1 MRSFS
6 FKAKNIGEE
15 RYLTY
20 TMGEGTELDEDVL
33 NYCEDNEIKELVRI
47 IYEEDDDFDYLTYD
61 ITGKMSIEAMQKG
74 IVRKEQVLKII
85 RNIALSII
93 NCKEQAIRLSYLLL
107 NRGFIYVDPDSLD
120 VQFICVPVESEAS
133 VATEFK
139 GFIRQFI
146 ASGQYNIEEDLSYV
160 GQLLTYIN
168 GDGFNLR
175 GIIGLTEALMEDAGI
190 DFTADE
196 GAIATGE
203 GEEVVTSTAAQ
214 TETINSVMENLGSV
228 DGPLPEIG
236 DDEDEALDEEEEDV
250 SDIDPADIPIPTVN
264 TSVEEENDDIELEDA
279 VEETEVKEETVSQ
292 PSETLTSNRYSLVN
306 DTEDEDSEEDEVD
319 EVDEPRMDTETQAA
333 IEARIKALVNGD
345 SKFGQGE
352 DLDKEEVKT
361 KHEKPE
367 LKQKIKINRAAI
379 IQNAAQQEQEIQ
391 DVTGDKTATHIL
403 SQDDETAEEKVE
415 VTETAEGIDETSEET
430 TDAENTVTAEEE
442 AAEVKPVKVTSLTGR
457 EGAIKVNPYLV
468 RETTQEKTIIN
479 KNVFKIGKAN
489 RGVDYHISGNGAIS
503 RQQAVITKKDDGY
516 YIKDNKSTN
525 HTYVNGKKLEDG
537 EELKLHNGDS
547 VRFADDEYIFKY

>member
-319 EVDEPRMDTETQAA
+319 EPRMDTETQAA

-345 SKFGQGE
+345 SKFGQSE

-415 VTETAEGIDETSEET
+415 ATETAEGIDETSEET

-479 KNVFKIGKAN
+479 KNAFKIGKAN

-503 RQQAVITKKDDGY
+503 RQHAVITKKDDGY